1 MKLREDNQNDK
12 SDEIFDD
19 PDDIL
24 AMLQDY
30 SDNDFANVSQVD
42 NSDIPLK
49 DDTDD
54 DLLALL
60 DMISAK
66 EETRAQDSESDEIFA
81 LDDNVDEWNI
91 DEGLAATQ
99 DDNNDIISIDDMW
112 SNEEFEQ
119 NDAKLKKLE
128 IDELDELD
136 LDNFDR
142 NNLDIN
148 SYKSN
153 NESSQDINHL
163 SDIFSDVLSAVDT
176 LEDKDMES
184 FTATD
189 NGKEISNKKEAL
201 SSKKEK
207 SKEKKESFLKKLFSK
222 DKLDANESKDKAKKK
237 KDKVNKKQAK
247 NKQVDT
253 IDDEKK
259 STKKAKKVSTKD
271 SKKKALS
278 KNKIKEANNIMKE
291 IGEDEDKPINK
302 KAFAA
307 VFLLLGS
314 IFILFLLG
322 TNLYT
327 YSLGVKYATDYFEKG
342 RYTDAYYEIYGVELK
357 ENDQILYDRIVTVMY
372 VNKQLESYMNYYEMK
387 EYPKALDSLFKG
399 LKRYDQ
405 YIDHA
410 IKLGV
415 DEDLN
420 TLRDAIVGE
429 LEDKFNITEKEA
441 TSMTSIEDVSEYSIN
456 VHTLVLEKMD

>member
-42 NSDIPLK
+42 NSDIPIK

-66 EETRAQDSESDEIFA
+66 EETGAQDSESDEIFA

-128 IDELDELD
+128 IDEIDELD

-142 NNLDIN
+142 NNLDFN

-327 YSLGVKYATDYFEKG
+327 YSLGVKYAADFFEKG